1 MHKTTKNTAIILKG
15 VGGQYTL
22 HRYHPFFQGIATP
35 RGIFRKHELK
45 PLPGDFVEYAESGDP
60 DIPYVIENILPR
72 KNQLIR
78 PPMSNLD
85 VLLITLSTYLPEP
98 DLYLVDRLL
107 TYAVFLHIEPI
118 LLLTKMDL
126 KDTERNIEER
136 ILKNYQPAKFPIYKF
151 GHDDDDLKLL
161 RLEIKDKVVA
171 FAGQSGVGKST
182 LINRLFGEKRMLTGH
197 LSEKAGRGKQTT
209 RHIELFPF
217 GQSYVADTP
226 GFQAIDFSQLE
237 INPFELANTY
247 PEIKTLAKNCKFNNC
262 THTHEPQCA
271 VLNAKSD
278 QIYPERLERYQY
290 LRSELENKKY

>member
-1 MHKTTKNTAIILKG
+1 MHKSAKNIAIILKG

-35 RGIFRKHELK
+35 RGIFRKHELA
-45 PLPGDFVEYAESGDP
+45 PLPGDHVEFAESGDP
-60 DIPYVIENILPR
+60 DIPYVIEKILPR
-72 KNQLIR
+72 KNQLQR

-107 TYAVFLHIEPI
+107 AHAISLKIEPV

-126 KDTERNIEER
+126 TDTERNIEKQILNHYLPAKIP
-136 ILKNYQPAKFPIYKF
+136 ILKF
-151 GHDDDDLKLL
+151 GQENDDLELL
-161 RLEIKDKVVA
+161 KSEIKDKVVA
-171 FAGQSGVGKST
+171 FTGQSGVGKST
-182 LINRLFGEKRMLTGH
+182 LINRLFGEERMQIGD

-226 GFQAIDFSQLE
+226 GFQTIDFSRLN
-237 INPFELANTY
+237 IDPFEFADAY
-247 PEIKTLAKNCKFNNC
+247 PEIKALAKDCKFNNC

-271 VLNAKSD
+271 VLNAASD
-278 QIYPERLERYQY
+278 QIHPERLKRYQI
-290 LRSELENKKY
+290 LRKELENKKY